1 MILLDTNYL
10 IGALVAGSSESKRIL
25 DWLEQGE
32 VLITAMPAWYEFLC
46 GPVSEIQVK
55 AVQSLLTEI
64 VPLDEAQSREAARFF
79 NASGRRRALR
89 VDALIAACATLR
101 GASVATR
108 NTSDFEIFVSH
119 GLQLVE
125 WRSGAPVE

>member
-10 IGALVAGSSESKRIL
+10 IGALVAGSLESKQIL

-46 GPVSEIQVK
+46 GPVSEVQTK

-64 VPLDEAQSREAARFF
+64 VPLDETQSSEAARLF
-79 NASGRRRALR
+79 NQTGRKRSLR
-89 VDALIAACATLR
+89 IDALIAACANIK
-101 GASVATR
+101 GALLATR
-108 NTSDFEIFVSH
+108 NTSDFEVFVNH
-119 GLQLVE
+119 GLQLV
-125 WRSGAPVE
+125 R

>member
-10 IGALVAGSSESKRIL
+10 IGALVAGSFESKQVL
-25 DWLEQGE
+25 DWLEKGE

-79 NASGRRRALR
+79 NAS
-89 VDALIAACATLR
+89 
-101 GASVATR
+101 
-108 NTSDFEIFVSH
+108 
-119 GLQLVE
+119 
-125 WRSGAPVE
+125 